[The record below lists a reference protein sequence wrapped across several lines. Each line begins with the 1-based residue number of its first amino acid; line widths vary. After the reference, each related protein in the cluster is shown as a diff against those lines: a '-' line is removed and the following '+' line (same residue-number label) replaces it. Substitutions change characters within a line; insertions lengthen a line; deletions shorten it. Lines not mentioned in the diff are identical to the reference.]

1 MESHTESKEKR
12 PLIKEV
18 EKTLEMFYL
27 IEKMIE
33 QEEKNGKK

>member
-1 MESHTESKEKR
+1 MENNKEDKEKR

-27 IEKMIE
+27 IEKMM
-33 QEEKNGKK
+33 EEEGKNGEQ

>member
-1 MESHTESKEKR
+1 MENKENKEKR

-27 IEKMIE
+27 IEKMME
-33 QEEKNGKK
+33 QEEENGRK